1 MNKYIW
7 QLDGWHHPPAPHFR
21 WNASVLEPRITELQI
36 ALDDLLPSD
45 LAPVPD
51 AQMQVQIDTLVQTAL
66 RSSEIEG
73 EALDA
78 RSVRSSV
85 VNKLGLDSA
94 GIANTSVDAGTVQ
107 TDALAELLIRAT
119 TQLELPLTQDMLC
132 DWQAALFV
140 TEETARGSTTA
151 NSKTAGSTPTGSIN
165 IGSLRGEGPMQVVSG
180 RIDRPRVHFEA
191 PPGDI
196 LEAELARFLQ
206 WFNHP
211 PSDLNPYLRAA
222 ITHLWFVTLHPFDDG
237 NGRVTRALADRALAQ
252 ADNNSIRFY
261 SHSAAIMAKRN
272 EYYSLLEKTQKG
284 TLEITEWL
292 SWFLATIVDA
302 IALSKT
308 RFEQVIIKTRFWQ
321 RHAQT
326 VLNERE
332 IKVLNRLLDSYGE
345 EFANGINASK
355 YRSLGKVSKA
365 TRELAD
371 LVNKGCLVKLP
382 GGGRS
387 TRYRLAELV

>member
-1 MNKYIW
+1 MATYIW
-7 QLDGWHHPPAPHFR
+7 QRDDWQGGNAPQFHWRSAQLDSQVTR
-21 WNASVLEPRITELQI
+21 LQS
-36 ALDDLLPSD
+36 ALSEFLP
-45 LAPVPD
+45 PD
-51 AQMQVQIDTLVQTAL
+51 AALIPDVQIQVHIDTLVQSAI

-73 EALDA
+73 EVLDA

-85 VNKLGLDSA
+85 VNKLGLESA
-94 GIANTSVDAGTVQ
+94 GVADGGTAQ
-107 TDALAELLIRAT
+107 TDALAELLITAT
-119 TQLELPLTQDMLC
+119 TELNQPITLEMLC

-140 TEETARGSTTA
+140 NPDSVT
-151 NSKTAGSTPTGSIN
+151 SII
-165 IGSLRGEGPMQVVSG
+165 IGSLRGDEPMQVVSG

-191 PPGDI
+191 PPGNS
-196 LEAELARFLQ
+196 LHTELGRFLH
-206 WFNHP
+206 WFNNP
-211 PSDLNPYLRAA
+211 PEDLNRYLRAA

-252 ADNNSIRFY
+252 AENNPVRFY

-292 SWFLATIVDA
+292 QWFLTTLIDA
-302 IALSKT
+302 VALSRT
-308 RFEQVIIKTRFWQ
+308 RFEQVLYKTRFWQ

-332 IKVLNRLLDSYGE
+332 IKVLNRLIDSHGE
-345 EFANGINASK
+345 EFNDGINASK
-355 YRSLGKVSKA
+355 YRSLAKVSKATA

-387 TRYRLAELV
+387 TRYQLVEIVTGG